1 MQLSALSAFILC
13 YFYVYKWENAYIKDL
28 LYAWRILM
36 IFFKFIYLG
45 KGRGGGH

>member
-13 YFYVYKWENAYIKDL
+13 YFYVYKCENAYIKDL

-36 IFFKFIYLG
+36 IFFLIYLFG
-45 KGRGGGH
+45 